1 MAAQGGDIFKKILQL
16 FKLSKRAPPP
26 PLGDGKYDSEEDG
39 LTLKAGI
46 LKELG
51 ANQRKIPA
59 ELDLLLDPIR
69 LAKAGGNTSLETV
82 RSPVILC

>member
-1 MAAQGGDIFKKILQL
+1 MASAQGGDIFKKIWQL

-39 LTLKAGI
+39 ATLKAGI

-51 ANQRKIPA
+51 ANQKKIPE
-59 ELDLLLDPIR
+59 ELDLLLDSIK
-69 LAKAGGNTSLETV
+69 LAKAGGSMPSLETV
-82 RSPVILC
+82 SPA